1 MAKMVKAEDGKTY
14 KQIVPSTNRKR
25 TVEIVAG
32 VISLLVSIVSL
43 ASGFGLAA
51 VADGFGGGGS
61 YTMELLFGILL
72 SIVAFILIFFINKKH
87 ALISWLI
94 ISIGVVLLFSAGV
107 FGIAGGILFAITG
120 LIALFRK

>member
-1 MAKMVKAEDGKTY
+1 MSKKVTGEDGQTYKMVS
-14 KQIVPSTNRKR
+14 PSTNRKR

-32 VISLLVSIVSL
+32 IISLLVSIVSL

-51 VADGFGGGGS
+51 IADGFGGGGS

-72 SIVAFILIFFINKKH
+72 SVVAFILTFFIKQKH
-87 ALISWLI
+87 ALISWSI
-94 ISIGVVLLFSAGV
+94 IILGVVLLFSAGD
-107 FGIAGGILFAITG
+107 FGIAGGILFTITG

>member
-1 MAKMVKAEDGKTY
+1 MSKKVTGEDGQTYKMVS
-14 KQIVPSTNRKR
+14 PSTNRKR

-32 VISLLVSIVSL
+32 IISLLVSIVSL

-51 VADGFGGGGS
+51 IADGFGGGGS

-72 SIVAFILIFFINKKH
+72 SVVAFVLTFFIKQKH
-87 ALISWLI
+87 ALISWSI
-94 ISIGVVLLFSAGV
+94 IILGVVLLFSAGD
-107 FGIAGGILFAITG
+107 FGIAGGILFTITG